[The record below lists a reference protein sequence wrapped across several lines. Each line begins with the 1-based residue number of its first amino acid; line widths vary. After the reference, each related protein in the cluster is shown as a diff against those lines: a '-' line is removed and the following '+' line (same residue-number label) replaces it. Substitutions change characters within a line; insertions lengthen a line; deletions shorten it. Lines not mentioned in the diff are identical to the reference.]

1 MGETRE
7 KEGRCDASVYAL
19 VRVQGDDVMA
29 RSFWAVGEDG
39 RRLAIVIYTQYADLA
54 TGDSRTREKAVSAA
68 MYATD
73 YGVTVKRLDK
83 GTYQIG
89 KTGEI
94 LRSNDPDA
102 P

>member
-1 MGETRE
+1 
-7 KEGRCDASVYAL
+7 
-19 VRVQGDDVMA
+19 MA

-39 RRLAIVIYTQYADLA
+39 RRLALIIYTQDADLA
-54 TGDSRTREKAVSAA
+54 TGDSRTREQAASAA
-68 MYATD
+68 RYTTD

-83 GTYQIG
+83 GTYQIE

-94 LRSNDPDA
+94 LRSDDPNA